1 MTELFLKVNKD
12 LYKLKLNANEQLI
25 LSYILELQTKNRECF
40 ISDESFSQYLN
51 TSVKTVSRAI
61 KSLEE
66 KSYVIRETKNVKG
79 GKKRYLTVDINQ
91 VNNDLTTVNLT
102 IDKNEESTMDK
113 MTVDNGQ
120 NDRCTM
126 DNLSVV
132 NGQNDLIKDNIKDNI
147 KEKEKDKVDF
157 FGQDQEQKGEEPAEE
172 GNKPTPVTSNPADL
186 PLFYLLFPEIR
197 LEDLVS
203 MGKARQVENNIYELT
218 KIDGSKILVRE
229 S

>member
-157 FGQDQEQKGEEPAEE
+157 FG
-172 GNKPTPVTSNPADL
+172 
-186 PLFYLLFPEIR
+186 
-197 LEDLVS
+197 
-203 MGKARQVENNIYELT
+203 
-218 KIDGSKILVRE
+218 
-229 S
+229 